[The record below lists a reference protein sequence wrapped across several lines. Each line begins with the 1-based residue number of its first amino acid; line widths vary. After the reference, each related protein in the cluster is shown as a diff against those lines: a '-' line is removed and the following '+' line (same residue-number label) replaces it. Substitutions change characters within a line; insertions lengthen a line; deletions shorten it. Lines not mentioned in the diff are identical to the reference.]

1 MSNKWFYIHTFNLI
15 LIYIVGVCGI
25 AFTSETHQAL
35 FLQLTPLNL
44 IVTTIFTL
52 LFHSIWNRNFIS
64 SAILIFLSGFFIEVI
79 GVKTHLIFGNYWY
92 GNTLGLKLLEVPVL
106 IGLNWF
112 LLIYIIAT
120 SFQKI
125 KNNFLFAIVCAA
137 TMTFLDI
144 FIEPIAIK
152 LNFWQ
157 WQNSIIPM
165 QNYVAWFII
174 SFFLFLFFRKVNKNL
189 SNRFSI
195 IVLAIQFLFFT
206 ILNLLLK

>member
-15 LIYIVGVCGI
+15 IIYIVGVCGI
-25 AFTSETHQAL
+25 AFTSETYQAL

-52 LFHSIWNRNFIS
+52 LFHSTWNRNFIA

-120 SFQKI
+120 SFRKI

-137 TMTFLDI
+137 IMTFLDI

-152 LNFWQ
+152 LDFWQ